1 MLSNILDFKM
11 IVLFCLNILP
21 GSAIGVPVNEFDSI
35 KDPQVV
41 HFRRN
46 ILAMCMNVVE
56 EREDQGK
63 LGHALY
69 AYPPNLEAS
78 EILPQHI
85 MQKLNTGLYQLLFTR
100 TTDTHS

>member
-1 MLSNILDFKM
+1 MNSRFLSFELS
-11 IVLFCLNILP
+11 

-46 ILAMCMNVVE
+46 ILTMCMNVVE

-63 LGHALY
+63 IGHALY

-78 EILPQHI
+78 ETLPQHI
-85 MQKLNTGLYQLLFTR
+85 MQKLNTGESPYHIGMT
-100 TTDTHS
+100 SINYWWSVSVV